1 MISYDFHGI
10 GRATYCSSEQVQ
22 FINISYFALVN
33 KLEDIEAV
41 ELGEVRV
48 KAPTNLVYSVS
59 APSSQMRSCRSNRR
73 LLIDLGKTD
82 PRLV

>member
-1 MISYDFHGI
+1 MELVMQHIVPVNKFN
-10 GRATYCSSEQVQ
+10 SSI
-22 FINISYFALVN
+22 FSYFALVD
-33 KLEDIEAV
+33 KPEDIEAV

-59 APSSQMRSCRSNRR
+59 APSSQMRSCRSDRR
-73 LLIDLGKTD
+73 LLIDLGKPD